1 MMKGVFTLTSIAL
14 AATLVSGCAVTHDG
28 VNSKA
33 AALQKNIDQEIEKQ
47 QPNMQAPKNPLY
59 KRIHAVY
66 VGTKSAAI
74 VNNAALPPSINE
86 MSFQLPKRVNLAT
99 AAKNIQKMTRYPVR
113 VNPDVYARAAQA
125 IDANSAEGRRS
136 PESVSNLMS
145 ATIPD
150 GDTSLPTDFDGPLK
164 DYLDTIAA
172 HLNINWEFDPNKG
185 FYFYRYVTKVF
196 EVKLHAS
203 DNKFDVELRKGTS
216 ASTGTNGTTGSTS
229 SSDQGTYAST
239 TAQKNAAYYSPWGS
253 LKAAIEAVIAPTSK
267 VAIDISSNSVIVRG
281 TRDEVDEAERIVMR
295 ANEVHNRLV
304 TLTLRIL
311 RVQYDNSS
319 QAGADFQASW
329 ARLMAGGVTDY
340 KLTFTNPSSLVGGD
354 AGGFGYKIL
363 NPQSRWNGTQGLVQA
378 INQLGTIV
386 SDTTETYP
394 VMNRRTI
401 PVASFDTD
409 TYLAETSPASGGV
422 LGGTAG
428 GVPGLRPGTLTTGFF
443 LSMTPTAYDDGT
455 VWLEMALDQSEK
467 RGAFGT
473 ASTGSGDTFQQ
484 IQLPNTH
491 VDTKAPSVAVK
502 AGETLMLVNSNR
514 SNDSHTR
521 KAGLLGASGAGESR
535 REAQIILVTPYVRT
549 L

>member
-1 MMKGVFTLTSIAL
+1 MKRVSAL
-14 AATLVSGCAVTHDG
+14 IGTVVAASLVSGCTVTHGG
-28 VNSKA
+28 VNGKA
-33 AALQKNIDQEIEKQ
+33 AALQHDIEMEVGRQ
-47 QPNMQAPKNPLY
+47 QPNSEPRKNPLY

-66 VGTKSAAI
+66 VGTRSAAI
-74 VNNAALPPSINE
+74 ANNAALPPAINE
-86 MSFQLPKRVNLAT
+86 MSFQLQRRVNLAT

-113 VNPDVYARAAQA
+113 INPDVYARAAQA
-125 IDANSAEGRRS
+125 IDARR
-136 PESVSNLMS
+136 PDQDASNLLS
-145 ATIPD
+145 ATVPD

-172 HLNINWEFDPNKG
+172 QLNINWEFDANKG

-196 EVKLHAS
+196 EVKLHAA
-203 DNKFDVELRKGTS
+203 DNKYDIELRKGTQ
-216 ASTGTNGTTGSTS
+216 ASTGASGTSVAQSSSSEAGGYSSSTS
-229 SSDQGTYAST
+229 
-239 TAQKNAAYYSPWGS
+239 QKSAAYYSPWGS
-253 LKAAIEAVIAPTSK
+253 LKTAIEAVIAPTSK

-281 TRDEVDEAERIVMR
+281 TRDEVEEAERIVMR

-304 TLTLRIL
+304 TLTLRIM

-319 QAGADFQASW
+319 QAGADFQAAY

-340 KLTFTNPSSLVGGD
+340 RLNFSNPSSLVGADG
-354 AGGFGYKIL
+354 GGFGYKIV
-363 NPQSRWNGTQGLVQA
+363 NPQSRWSGTQGLVQA

-386 SDTTETYP
+386 SDTTESYP

-401 PVASFDTD
+401 PVAGFDTD
-409 TYLAETSPASGGV
+409 TYLAETTPASGGV
-422 LGGTAG
+422 LGGTG
-428 GVPGLRPGTLTTGFF
+428 GGIPGLRPGTLTTGFF

-455 VWLEMALDQSEK
+455 VWLEMSLDQSEK
-467 RGAFGT
+467 RGPFGT

-491 VDTKAPSVAVK
+491 VDTKSPSVAVK

-535 REAQIILVTPYVRT
+535 REVQIILVTPYVRT